1 MKQTKLA
8 LSAVM
13 IVAIGLTG
21 ANFVTGSE
29 MTEQEKINAYVD
41 SAPVYGH
48 ITIVHSDPDGNILSY
63 IQTDNVVTAEGKN
76 CMADQIFGEVSSG
89 CIAVGNT
96 AFNTIGLFDTVTFA
110 NTDTDVTLSPS
121 LLTNAA
127 FAGLGITVADSVT
140 LATAASGA
148 TGATVDI
155 VELFTA
161 GTGVTSKTVT
171 GAALYNDAEDAL
183 FAGQAF
189 GASVVLNDA
198 DTLSVTW
205 SITLG

>member
-63 IQTDNVVTAEGKN
+63 IQTDNVVTAQGKN
-76 CMADQIFGEVSSG
+76 CMAEQIFGEIGAS
-89 CIAVGNT
+89 CATANT
-96 AFNTIGLFDTVTFA
+96 AFSSIGLFGAAEAFA
-110 NTDTDVTLSPS
+110 NTDTAASLSAAV
-121 LLTNAA
+121 LTNAS
-127 FAGLGITVADSVT
+127 FTGLGIASDTTVSEN
-140 LATAASGA
+140 TAASGA
-148 TGATVDI
+148 TGATIDI

-161 GTGVTSKTVT
+161 GTGVTSKTVD
-171 GAALYNDAEDAL
+171 GAGLYNSGLDAL
-183 FAGQAF
+183 FAGQSF
-189 GASVVLNDA
+189 GAAVVLNDA